1 MDLGGQPWGGLAE
14 GVIRRPAQVD
24 AMRFA
29 IAPCELTALR
39 DNIVLADRAG
49 GSPIKDPW
57 CASMLQ
63 FFRRH
68 KNGTAVGL
76 GVSDRRHWL
85 DYQPFTPAI
94 LVISTGFLSLVWLSI
109 LTAASL
115 A

>member
-1 MDLGGQPWGGLAE
+1 MDHGRQPWGGLAE

-39 DNIVLADRAG
+39 DNIVLADRAV

-57 CASMLQ
+57 CASMLH

-68 KNGTAVGL
+68 KNGTGVGL

-85 DYQPFTPAI
+85 EYDPFALAI
-94 LVISTGFLSLVWLSI
+94 LLISIGFVELVVLSI
-109 LTAASL
+109 
-115 A
+115 